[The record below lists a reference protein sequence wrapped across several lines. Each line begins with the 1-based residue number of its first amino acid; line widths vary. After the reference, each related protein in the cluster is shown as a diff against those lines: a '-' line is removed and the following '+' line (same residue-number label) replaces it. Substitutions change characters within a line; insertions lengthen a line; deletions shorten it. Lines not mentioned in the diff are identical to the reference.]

1 MRENETRKKKTRK
14 KKKLSSDVQKYS
26 KWFEMSSFGGDGA
39 GIWIVQ
45 DLLSHYAKCHEM
57 PFCMRDRLISRM
69 RKLEEARKRVKIR
82 GKQRWRFG
90 IYNLAW
96 WTTVTSHHQIN
107 LCKCPY
113 VSPVCPS
120 MLPHHHNPFSSLV
133 LQMRHKLGTQA
144 GKSWAQKQI
153 NPCLCWLTEQAHVL
167 QRRWNKNA
175 QKEEKHTLQFLG
187 FFSFGLPFAVT
198 SILSFSVSLCEDE
211 NNTK

>member
-1 MRENETRKKKTRK
+1 MKQEKKKNK

-45 DLLSHYAKCHEM
+45 DLLSYYAKCHEM

-82 GKQRWRFG
+82 AKQRWRFG

-113 VSPVCPS
+113 VSPMCPS

-133 LQMRHKLGTQA
+133 LQMQHKLSTQA
-144 GKSWAQKQI
+144 GRSWAQKQI
-153 NPCLCWLTEQAHVL
+153 NRTSTRPSTPVKQERTKGGEAHSAVS
-167 QRRWNKNA
+167 R
-175 QKEEKHTLQFLG
+175 

-198 SILSFSVSLCEDE
+198 SILSFSVSLCKDE